1 MNTNFKGRKSKQR
14 QAVVG
19 DPPNHSGDIIVRN
32 SEGNITERTVS
43 YVIPQEALALAQD
56 NNPNFSG
63 QYSVVYFGQ
72 NLFTSNQNV
81 SQVP

>member
-1 MNTNFKGRKSKQR
+1 MNTNFEGRKRRRR

-19 DPPNHSGDIIVRN
+19 DSPNYSGDIIVRN
-32 SEGNITERTVS
+32 SGGNITERTVS

-56 NNPNFSG
+56 NNPDFSG

-72 NLFTSNQNV
+72 NLFTSDQNV